1 MLPGILLDPFTGTG
15 KGAMALVSVSFEKV
29 LKRGTLEFLLHLTVA
44 LLFVGVTI
52 AAALRL

>member
-1 MLPGILLDPFTGTG
+1 
-15 KGAMALVSVSFEKV
+15 MALVSDSFEKV

>member
-1 MLPGILLDPFTGTG
+1 
-15 KGAMALVSVSFEKV
+15 MALVSDSFEKV
-29 LKRGTLEFLLHLTVA
+29 LKRETLEFLLHLTVA